1 MLIFHAADLHLGKSL
16 GGYDLLDDQAF
27 ILAGLLENIER
38 RRPDC
43 LLIAG
48 DIYDRAVPP
57 VEAIKLFDSFLR
69 KVRLARP
76 GIEIVIVPGN
86 HDSAGRLSFAA
97 TMLADSGVR
106 IAAQVSGEPAV
117 VFGKGAAR
125 TAVWA
130 LPFLTQASAP
140 WAELEA
146 GSVGALFA
154 AARPAVSIR
163 SQQELMELA
172 VGSIRPK
179 LGDFTVN
186 ILVAHC
192 FAAGALAGD
201 SEQAYVGLA
210 EQVDSG
216 LFSGFDYVALGH
228 LHRCQSPAPRA
239 WYAGSPLAYSI
250 GDAESEKGFVAVDF
264 GGSDRNADGTGGTG
278 TGASPKIEFVPL
290 VPKRA
295 LRRLSGF
302 HDELL
307 ANPLPEARRQDYVEI
322 LLLDDEPFLG
332 VRERFKEIY
341 PNLLA
346 VRQSVFEKLWAGAA
360 AEASIAVAEGR
371 ERHSSGADRLGTAK
385 EDFLSFHREMTG
397 EEPPDAMTAL
407 FEAIAK
413 EAVDAAD

>member
-1 MLIFHAADLHLGKSL
+1 MRLFHISDIHLGKTL
-16 GGYDLLDDQAF
+16 YGYDLLEDQAYCLDS
-27 ILAGLLENIER
+27 ISAGIREKM
-38 RRPDC
+38 PDV

-48 DIYDRAVPP
+48 DVYDRSVPP
-57 VEAIKLFDSFLR
+57 VEAIQLFDSFLR
-69 KVRLARP
+69 KARLARP

-97 TMLADSGVR
+97 SMLADSGVR
-106 IAAQVSGEPAV
+106 IAAQVSGEPALV
-117 VFGKGAAR
+117 LGKGAAR
-125 TAVWA
+125 TAIWA

-146 GSVGALFA
+146 GSAGDLFA
-154 AARPAVSIR
+154 AVRPGASIR

-172 VGSIRPK
+172 IGSIRPK
-179 LGDFTVN
+179 LGDFAVN

-192 FAAGALAGD
+192 FTAGALAGD

-210 EQVDSG
+210 EQVDSS
-216 LFSGFDYVALGH
+216 LFSSFDYVALGH
-228 LHRCQSPAPRA
+228 LHKCQSPVPRV

-250 GDAESEKGFVAVDF
+250 SDAESEKGFVAVDF
-264 GGSDRNADGTGGTG
+264 AGKAVAPR
-278 TGASPKIEFVPL
+278 IEFIPL
-290 VPKRA
+290 VPLRA
-295 LRRLSGF
+295 VRRLSGF
-302 HDELL
+302 HAELL
-307 ANPLPEARRQDYVEI
+307 ANPLPEAQRQDYVEI

-346 VRQSVFEKLWAGAA
+346 VRQAVFEKLWAEAA
-360 AEASIAVAEGR
+360 AEASIAVSEGR
-371 ERHSSGADRLGTAK
+371 ERHISGADRLGTAK
-385 EDFLSFHREMTG
+385 ADFLSFYREMTG
-397 EEPPDAMTAL
+397 EEPSEAMSDL

>member
-1 MLIFHAADLHLGKSL
+1 MRLFHISDLHLGKTL
-16 GGYDLLDDQAF
+16 YGYDLLEDQAYCLDSLVAR
-27 ILAGLLENIER
+27 IGEMT
-38 RRPDC
+38 PDV

-48 DIYDRAVPP
+48 DVYDRSVPP

-69 KVRLARP
+69 AARQARP

-97 TMLADSGVR
+97 SMLADSGLR
-106 IAAQVSGEPAV
+106 IAAQVSDEPAV
-117 VFGKGAAR
+117 VLGKGAAR

-130 LPFLTQASAP
+130 FPFLTQASAP
-140 WAELEA
+140 WAELE
-146 GSVGALFA
+146 GRSVGALFA
-154 AARPAVSIR
+154 AGRPGASIR

-172 VGSIRPK
+172 TGSIRPK
-179 LGDFTVN
+179 LGDFSANV
-186 ILVAHC
+186 LVAHC

-216 LFSGFDYVALGH
+216 LFSPFDYVALGH
-228 LHRCQSPAPRA
+228 LHRYQSPAPRA
-239 WYAGSPLAYSI
+239 WYSGSPLAYSM

-264 GGSDRNADGTGGTG
+264 AEGSAV
-278 TGASPKIEFVPL
+278 PKIEFLPL
-290 VPKRA
+290 VPLRA

-302 HDELL
+302 YAELL
-307 ANPLPEARRQDYVEI
+307 ANPLPESRRQDYIEI
-322 LLLDDEPFLG
+322 LLCDDEPFLG

-341 PNLLA
+341 PHLLA
-346 VRQSVFEKLWAGAA
+346 VRQSAFEKLWAGAA
-360 AEASIAVAEGR
+360 AEASIAASEGR
-371 ERHSSGADRLGTAK
+371 ERHGSGADRLGTAK
-385 EDFLSFHREMTG
+385 ADFLSFHREMTG
-397 EEPPDAMTAL
+397 EEPSGAMSDL